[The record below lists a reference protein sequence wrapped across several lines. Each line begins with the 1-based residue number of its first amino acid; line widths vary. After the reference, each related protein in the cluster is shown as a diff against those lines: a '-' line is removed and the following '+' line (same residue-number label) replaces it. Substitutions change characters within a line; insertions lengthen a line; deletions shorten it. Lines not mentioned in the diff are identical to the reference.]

1 MLEGFLIQSFVA
13 LIFATISCSLLG
25 VFVVWQKISYFGDA
39 LSHAVLLGLAIG
51 AMLGINPILALIIF
65 AIIFAL
71 LVFLNSHNRNQTK
84 DSSVMIISYF
94 CIALAIIFNDLWIQD
109 LDFSSYIFGDIL
121 AAGALETLTL
131 AIISVA
137 TIFYVIFATKKILL
151 INLNTDLAQI
161 SGVKTKFWELSFL
174 LLLALTIA
182 ITTHVIGIFLTTA
195 LLVLPAAIARI
206 FAKSAKE
213 MLIISVIFGIT
224 CACFS
229 FGLATYFNLTIGSL
243 LIAFLSVVFFLT
255 KSARLLRR

>member
-1 MLEGFLIQSFVA
+1 
-13 LIFATISCSLLG
+13 
-25 VFVVWQKISYFGDA
+25 VVWQKISYFGDA